1 MRKNIPPQQH
11 SEESRGSDSLLHIPV
26 LVEDVLELLDPKEGE
41 AYLDLTAGY
50 GGHAKRIA
58 EIIGWKNTTLVDR
71 DSNAI
76 AELRPF
82 EEAGAELIHRDFL
95 TAARELAE
103 RGRQFDMI
111 LVDLGVSSPQLDR
124 AERGF
129 SIRQDGPLDMRMDDR
144 QERTAADIVNR
155 SSERELVKLIERY
168 GEERPSQARK
178 IAKAIVLSRPL
189 RTTGDLVAAI
199 MTTHRGPY
207 QKVHPATRTFQ
218 AIRIALNDE
227 LEQIRQLLPLMPQL
241 LTSGGRVAIISF
253 HSLEDRIVKQYFAE
267 QAKAGYES
275 ELDLLTKKA
284 IKGAINDVHNPRSRS
299 SLLRA
304 AVKK

>member
-11 SEESRGSDSLLHIPV
+11 SEGSLQGDPMLHIPV
-26 LVEDVLELLDPKEGE
+26 LVDDVLTLLDPKEGE
-41 AYLDLTAGY
+41 TYLDLTAGY
-50 GGHAKRIA
+50 GGHASRIA
-58 EIIGWKNTTLVDR
+58 EVIGWNNTTLVDR

-76 AELRPF
+76 AELQPF
-82 EEAGAELIHRDFL
+82 KVAGAELIHRDFL
-95 TAARELAE
+95 SAAEGLVRE
-103 RGRQFDMI
+103 GRQFDMI

-129 SIRQDGPLDMRMDDR
+129 SIRHDGPLDMRMDDR
-144 QERTAADIVNR
+144 QDKTAADIVNR
-155 SSERELVKLIERY
+155 SSERDLVKLIERY
-168 GEERPSQARK
+168 GEERPAQARK
-178 IAKAIVLSRPL
+178 IARAIIMARPL

-227 LEQIRQLLPLMPQL
+227 LEQIRHLMPLLPQL
-241 LTSGGRVAIISF
+241 LNSGGRVAIISF
-253 HSLEDRIVKQYFAE
+253 HSLEDRIVKRYFAE
-267 QAKAGYES
+267 AAEAGYES
-275 ELDLLTKKA
+275 ELTLLTKKA
-284 IKGAINDVHNPRSRS
+284 IKGALNDVHNPRSRS